1 MSGQNLERHLWK
13 NRILIVKTHQEGAKK
28 YQDQVKE
35 FKSLANEFEERKL
48 VLYQVEGT
56 RYKLLDYGNADSI
69 QSGEVSQKLE
79 KEVLI
84 GKDPFEVI
92 LIGLDGNVKLQQ
104 TQVMLGE
111 ELFKIIDRMPM
122 RKAEL
127 RRKKR
132 DG

>member
-92 LIGLDGNVKLQQ
+92 SQIGPS
-104 TQVMLGE
+104 
-111 ELFKIIDRMPM
+111 KIT
-122 RKAEL
+122 RK
-127 RRKKR
+127 R
-132 DG
+132 